1 MKKKFLSLLLSV
13 ALVLSMVLPASAAFT
28 DIKDSQ
34 LQKQVSVLQM
44 LGVIGGTS
52 ASTFSPS
59 GTLSRAQFCKMAVVL
74 LGRENEEPLY
84 RNRTIFPDVKSNHW
98 ARGYIN
104 LAVSVDA
111 GGSTGENGQTTGG
124 VKLIRGMADGT
135 FQPDRAITY
144 AEAVTIL
151 MRVLGY
157 SDTDAGM
164 NWPTGY
170 LQLAAKLKVTEGLG
184 SLNANSSLTRAQA
197 ATMFYQALF
206 AKTKDGS
213 PYYQKLGTPK
223 TGVVLTGN
231 NGKLEDGSTVG
242 LVTSDGSVYKLANG
256 ASAPAELVGQRGMLL
271 LRNLDNAV
279 LTFLPQGTQKTV
291 SVNKAEAAWFTDD
304 AGHRYNIDP
313 ATTVYTPNE
322 STTYEKL
329 WMDLRGGSVLTVY
342 YNDTGKI
349 ESAYYSMGAS
359 DTVMIAKNLA
369 NGGNPF
375 GALLNGAVDYKIY
388 RDGNPATAADIQEYD
403 VGTYDA
409 TARVLQVSSAKL
421 TGTYD
426 NVEPNLKSPV
436 KVTIL
441 GMTFE
446 LMTQAQKEMAKF
458 ELGDRV
464 TLLLTAD
471 GRVAGVRSASEVE
484 SSNVGIL
491 EKADGGNVEVKLLSG
506 LTIKSKA
513 TNLIAQQ
520 GQLVTV
526 ASKDLYSVYVSPV
539 TSSNV
544 SGSLDVAS
552 GKVGTLSLSTSCRIY
567 DQAGGGELVE
577 VSLDDLAVAT
587 VPNNKITYAYRNA
600 SGRIDVLVL
609 NDMTGDGYTYGKVSY
624 GEPIVSED
632 GITTGRNVVVINSE
646 GTKIAAGTVTVPGTG
661 WGGVAFS
668 GTSAM
673 ATVPLKT
680 KANVHRSAF
689 TERDGKTYVTLGD
702 QELRVSDKVQC
713 YNSTTGQWLED
724 LETARAFAERLTV
737 YYDRNANEGGK
748 VRVVVVE

>member
-1 MKKKFLSLLLSV
+1 MKKKFLSLLLSA
-13 ALVLSMVLPASAAFT
+13 ALVLAMVLPASAAFT
-28 DIKDSQ
+28 DIQDSQ

-52 ASTFSPS
+52 ASTFSPN

-84 RNRTIFPDVKSNHW
+84 RNRTIFPDVKSSHW

-104 LAVSVDA
+104 LAVSVDV

-170 LQLAAKLKVTEGLG
+170 LQLAAKLNVTDGLSG
-184 SLNANSSLTRAQA
+184 LNANSSLTRAQA

-213 PYYQKLGTPK
+213 PYYQKLGTAK
-223 TGVVLTGN
+223 TGVILTGN
-231 NGKLEDGSTVG
+231 NGKLEDGSTGG
-242 LVTSDGSVYKLANG
+242 LVTSDGNVYKLANG

-271 LRNLDNAV
+271 LRSQDNAV

-291 SVNKAEAAWFTDD
+291 SVDKAEAAWFTDD
-304 AGHRYNIDP
+304 TGHRYTIGP
-313 ATTVYTPNE
+313 TTPVYTPNE

-359 DTVMIAKNLA
+359 SDTVMIAKSLS

-375 GALLNGAVDYKIY
+375 GALLNGAVNYKIY
-388 RDGNPATAADIQEYD
+388 RDGNPATVADIQEFD
-403 VGTYDA
+403 VGIYDA

-426 NVEPNLKSPV
+426 NVEPNEKSPV
-436 KVTIL
+436 KVTML

-446 LMTQAQKEMAKF
+446 LMTQAQRDMAKF
-458 ELGDRV
+458 KLGDRV

-491 EKADGGNVEVKLLSG
+491 EKADGGDVEVKLLSG

-513 TNLIAQQ
+513 SNTAAQQ

-526 ASKDLYSVYVSPV
+526 SSKDLFSVYVSPV

-552 GKVGTLSLSTSCRIY
+552 GKVGNLSLSTSCRIY
-567 DQAGGGELVE
+567 DQAGGGQLVE
-577 VSLDDLAVAT
+577 VSLDDLALPT

-609 NDMTGDGYTYGKVSY
+609 NDVTGDGYTYGKVSY
-624 GEPIVSED
+624 GDQDDVTV
-632 GITTGRNVVVINSE
+632 GVKVVLTNGE
-646 GTKIAAGTVTVPGTG
+646 GTKTAVGAVNVPGTG
-661 WGGVAFS
+661 WGGIAFS
-668 GTSAM
+668 GDGTKAM

>member
-1 MKKKFLSLLLSV
+1 MKKKFLSLLLSA
-13 ALVLSMVLPASAAFT
+13 ALVLAMVLPASAAFT
-28 DIKDSQ
+28 DITDSQ

-52 ASTFSPS
+52 ASTFSPN

-84 RNRTIFPDVKSNHW
+84 RNRTIFPDVKSSHW

-104 LAVSVDA
+104 LAVSVDV

-164 NWPTGY
+164 NWPMGY
-170 LQLAAKLKVTEGLG
+170 LQLAAKLNVTDGLTGLG
-184 SLNANSSLTRAQA
+184 ANSSLTRAQA

-206 AKTKDGS
+206 AKTKDGA
-213 PYYQKLGTPK
+213 PYYQKLGTAK
-223 TGVVLTGN
+223 TGVILTGN
-231 NGKLEDGSTVG
+231 NGKLEDGSTGG

-271 LRNLDNAV
+271 LRSQDNAV

-291 SVNKAEAAWFTDD
+291 SVDKAEAAWFTDD
-304 AGHRYNIDP
+304 TGHRYTIGP
-313 ATTVYTPNE
+313 TTPVYTPNE

-359 DTVMIAKNLA
+359 SDTAMIAKSLS

-375 GALLNGAVDYKIY
+375 GALLNGAVNYKIY
-388 RDGNPATAADIQEYD
+388 RDGNPATVADIQEFD
-403 VGTYDA
+403 VGIYDA

-426 NVEPNLKSPV
+426 NVEPNEKSPV
-436 KVTIL
+436 KVTML

-446 LMTQAQKEMAKF
+446 LMTQAQRDMAKF
-458 ELGDRV
+458 KLGDRV

-491 EKADGGNVEVKLLSG
+491 EKADGGDVEVKLLSG

-513 TNLIAQQ
+513 SNTAAQQ

-526 ASKDLYSVYVSPV
+526 SSKDLFSVYVSPV

-552 GKVGTLSLSTSCRIY
+552 GKVGNLSLSTSCRIY
-567 DQAGGGELVE
+567 DQAGGGQLVE
-577 VSLDDLAVAT
+577 VSLDDLALPT

-609 NDMTGDGYTYGKVSY
+609 NDVTGDGYTYGKVSY
-624 GEPIVSED
+624 GDQDDVTV
-632 GITTGRNVVVINSE
+632 GVKVVLTNGE
-646 GTKIAAGTVTVPGTG
+646 GTKTAVGAVNVPGTG
-661 WGGVAFS
+661 WGGIAFS
-668 GTSAM
+668 GDGTKAM

>member
-1 MKKKFLSLLLSV
+1 MKKKFLSLLLSA

-28 DIKDSQ
+28 DIQDSQ

-52 ASTFSPS
+52 ASTFSPN

-84 RNRTIFPDVKSNHW
+84 RNRTIFPDVKSSHW

-104 LAVSVDA
+104 LAVSVDV

-170 LQLAAKLKVTEGLG
+170 LQLAAKLGVTDGLSG
-184 SLNANSSLTRAQA
+184 LNANSSLTRAQA

-213 PYYQKLGTPK
+213 PYYQKLGTAK
-223 TGVVLTGN
+223 TGVILTGN
-231 NGKLEDGSTVG
+231 NGKLEDGSTGG
-242 LVTSDGSVYKLANG
+242 LVTSDGNVYKLANG

-271 LRNLDNAV
+271 LRSQDNAV

-291 SVNKAEAAWFTDD
+291 SVDKAEAAWFTDD
-304 AGHRYNIDP
+304 TGHRYTIGP
-313 ATTVYTPNE
+313 TTPVYTPNE

-359 DTVMIAKNLA
+359 SDTVMIAKSLS

-375 GALLNGAVDYKIY
+375 GALLNGAVNYKIY
-388 RDGNPATAADIQEYD
+388 RDGNPATVADIQEFD
-403 VGTYDA
+403 VGIYDA

-426 NVEPNLKSPV
+426 NVEPNEKSPV
-436 KVTIL
+436 KVTML

-446 LMTQAQKEMAKF
+446 LMTQAQRDMAKF
-458 ELGDRV
+458 KLGDRV

-491 EKADGGNVEVKLLSG
+491 EKADGGDVEVKLLSG

-513 TNLIAQQ
+513 SNTAAQQ

-526 ASKDLYSVYVSPV
+526 SSKDLFSVYVSPV

-552 GKVGTLSLSTSCRIY
+552 GKVGNLSLSTSCRIY
-567 DQAGGGELVE
+567 DQAGGGQLVE
-577 VSLDDLAVAT
+577 VSLYDLALPT

-609 NDMTGDGYTYGKVSY
+609 NDVTGDGYTYGKVSY
-624 GEPIVSED
+624 GDQDDVTV
-632 GITTGRNVVVINSE
+632 GVKVVLTNGE
-646 GTKIAAGTVTVPGTG
+646 GTKTAVGAVNVPGTG
-661 WGGVAFS
+661 WGGIAFS
-668 GTSAM
+668 GDGTKAM

>member
-1 MKKKFLSLLLSV
+1 MKKKFLSLLLSA
-13 ALVLSMVLPASAAFT
+13 ALVLAMVLPASAAFT
-28 DIKDSQ
+28 DITDSQ

-52 ASTFSPS
+52 ASTFSPN

-104 LAVSVDA
+104 LAVSVDV

-170 LQLAAKLKVTEGLG
+170 LQLAAKLGVTDGLSG
-184 SLNANSSLTRAQA
+184 LNANSSLTRAQA

-223 TGVVLTGN
+223 TGVILTGN
-231 NGKLEDGSTVG
+231 NGKLEDGSTGG
-242 LVTSDGSVYKLANG
+242 LVTSDGNVYKLANG

-271 LRNLDNAV
+271 LRSQDNAV

-291 SVNKAEAAWFTDD
+291 SVDKAEAAWFTDD
-304 AGHRYNIDP
+304 TGHRYTIGP
-313 ATTVYTPNE
+313 TTPVYTPNE

-359 DTVMIAKNLA
+359 SDTVMIAKSLS

-375 GALLNGAVDYKIY
+375 GALLNGAVNYKIY
-388 RDGNPATAADIQEYD
+388 RDGNPATVADIQEFD
-403 VGTYDA
+403 VGIYDA

-426 NVEPNLKSPV
+426 NVEPNEKSPV
-436 KVTIL
+436 KVTML

-446 LMTQAQKEMAKF
+446 LMTQAQRDMAKF
-458 ELGDRV
+458 KLGDRV

-491 EKADGGNVEVKLLSG
+491 EKADGGDVEVKLLSG

-513 TNLIAQQ
+513 SNTAAQQ

-526 ASKDLYSVYVSPV
+526 SSKDLFSVYVSPV

-552 GKVGTLSLSTSCRIY
+552 GKVGNLSLSTSCRIY
-567 DQAGGGELVE
+567 DQAGGGQLVE
-577 VSLDDLAVAT
+577 VSLDDLALPT

-609 NDMTGDGYTYGKVSY
+609 NDVTGDGYTYGKVSY
-624 GEPIVSED
+624 GDQDDVTV
-632 GITTGRNVVVINSE
+632 GVKVVLTNGE
-646 GTKIAAGTVTVPGTG
+646 GTKTAVGAVNVPGTG
-661 WGGVAFS
+661 WGGIAFS
-668 GTSAM
+668 GDGTKAM

-680 KANVHRSAF
+680 RANVHRSAF

>member
-1 MKKKFLSLLLSV
+1 MKKKFLSLLLSA
-13 ALVLSMVLPASAAFT
+13 ALVLAMVLPASAAFT
-28 DIKDSQ
+28 DITDSQ

-52 ASTFSPS
+52 ASTFSPN

-84 RNRTIFPDVKSNHW
+84 RNRTIFPDVKSSHW

-104 LAVSVDA
+104 LAVSVDV

-170 LQLAAKLKVTEGLG
+170 LQLAAKLGVTDGLSG
-184 SLNANSSLTRAQA
+184 LNANSSLTRAQA

-206 AKTKDGS
+206 AKTKDGA
-213 PYYQKLGTPK
+213 PYYQKLGTAK
-223 TGVVLTGN
+223 TGVILTGN
-231 NGKLEDGSTVG
+231 NGKLEDGSTGG
-242 LVTSDGSVYKLANG
+242 LVTSDGNVYKLANG
-256 ASAPAELVGQRGMLL
+256 MSAPAELVGQRGMLL
-271 LRNLDNAV
+271 LRSQDNAV

-291 SVNKAEAAWFTDD
+291 SVDKAEAAWFTDD
-304 AGHRYNIDP
+304 TGHRYTIGP
-313 ATTVYTPNE
+313 TTPVYTPNE

-359 DTVMIAKNLA
+359 SDTVMIAKSLS

-375 GALLNGAVDYKIY
+375 GALLNGAVNYKIY
-388 RDGNPATAADIQEYD
+388 RDGNPATVADIQEFD
-403 VGTYDA
+403 VGIYDA

-426 NVEPNLKSPV
+426 NVEPNEKSPV
-436 KVTIL
+436 KVTML

-446 LMTQAQKEMAKF
+446 LMTQAQRDMAKF
-458 ELGDRV
+458 KLGDRV

-491 EKADGGNVEVKLLSG
+491 EKADGGDVEVKLLSG

-513 TNLIAQQ
+513 SNTAAQQ

-526 ASKDLYSVYVSPV
+526 SSKDLFSVYVSPV

-552 GKVGTLSLSTSCRIY
+552 GKVGNLSLSTSCRIY
-567 DQAGGGELVE
+567 DQAGGGQLVE
-577 VSLDDLAVAT
+577 VSLDDLALPT

-609 NDMTGDGYTYGKVSY
+609 NDVTGDGYTYGKVSY
-624 GEPIVSED
+624 GDQDDVTV
-632 GITTGRNVVVINSE
+632 GVKVVLTNGE
-646 GTKIAAGTVTVPGTG
+646 GTKTAVGAVNVPGTG
-661 WGGVAFS
+661 WGGIAFS
-668 GTSAM
+668 GDGTKAM

>member
-1 MKKKFLSLLLSV
+1 MKKKFLSLLLSA
-13 ALVLSMVLPASAAFT
+13 ALVLAMVLPASAAFT
-28 DIKDSQ
+28 DITDSQ

-52 ASTFSPS
+52 ASTFSPN

-104 LAVSVDA
+104 LAVSVDV

-170 LQLAAKLKVTEGLG
+170 LQLAAKLGVTDGLSG
-184 SLNANSSLTRAQA
+184 LNANSSLTRAQA

-223 TGVVLTGN
+223 TGVILTGN
-231 NGKLEDGSTVG
+231 NGKLEDGSTGG
-242 LVTSDGSVYKLANG
+242 LVTSDGNVYKLANG

-271 LRNLDNAV
+271 LRSQDNAV

-291 SVNKAEAAWFTDD
+291 SVDKAEAAWFTDD
-304 AGHRYNIDP
+304 TGHRYTIGP
-313 ATTVYTPNE
+313 TTPVYTPNE

-359 DTVMIAKNLA
+359 SDTVMIAKSLS

-375 GALLNGAVDYKIY
+375 GALLNGAVNYKIY
-388 RDGNPATAADIQEYD
+388 RDGNPATVADIQEFD
-403 VGTYDA
+403 VGIYDA

-426 NVEPNLKSPV
+426 NVEPNEKSPV
-436 KVTIL
+436 KVTML

-446 LMTQAQKEMAKF
+446 LMTQAQRDMAKF
-458 ELGDRV
+458 KLGDRV

-491 EKADGGNVEVKLLSG
+491 EKADGGDVEVKLLSG

-513 TNLIAQQ
+513 SNTAAQQ

-526 ASKDLYSVYVSPV
+526 SSKDLFSVYVSPV

-552 GKVGTLSLSTSCRIY
+552 GKVGNLSLSTSCRIY
-567 DQAGGGELVE
+567 DQAGGGQLVE
-577 VSLDDLAVAT
+577 VSLDDLALPT

-609 NDMTGDGYTYGKVSY
+609 NDVTGDGYTYGKVSY
-624 GEPIVSED
+624 GDQDDVTV
-632 GITTGRNVVVINSE
+632 GVKVVLTNGE
-646 GTKIAAGTVTVPGTG
+646 GTKTAVGAVNVPGTG
-661 WGGVAFS
+661 WGGIAFS
-668 GTSAM
+668 GDGTKAM

>member
-1 MKKKFLSLLLSV
+1 MKKKFLSLLLSA
-13 ALVLSMVLPASAAFT
+13 ALVLAMVLPASAAFT
-28 DIKDSQ
+28 DITDSQ

-52 ASTFSPS
+52 ASTFSPN

-84 RNRTIFPDVKSNHW
+84 RNRTIFPDVKSSHW

-104 LAVSVDA
+104 LAVSVDV

-170 LQLAAKLKVTEGLG
+170 LQLAAKLNVTDGLTGLG
-184 SLNANSSLTRAQA
+184 ANSSLTRAQA

-206 AKTKDGS
+206 AKTKDGA
-213 PYYQKLGTPK
+213 PYYQKLGTAK
-223 TGVVLTGN
+223 TGVILTGN
-231 NGKLEDGSTVG
+231 NGKLEDGSTGG
-242 LVTSDGSVYKLANG
+242 LVTSDGNVYKLANG

-271 LRNLDNAV
+271 LRSQDNAV

-291 SVNKAEAAWFTDD
+291 SVDKAEAAWFTDD
-304 AGHRYNIDP
+304 TGHRYTIGP
-313 ATTVYTPNE
+313 TTPVYTPNE

-359 DTVMIAKNLA
+359 SDTVMIAKSLS

-375 GALLNGAVDYKIY
+375 GALLNGAVNYKIY
-388 RDGNPATAADIQEYD
+388 RDGNPATVADIQEFD
-403 VGTYDA
+403 VGIYDA

-426 NVEPNLKSPV
+426 NVEPNEKSPV
-436 KVTIL
+436 KVTML

-446 LMTQAQKEMAKF
+446 LMTQAQRDMAKF
-458 ELGDRV
+458 KLGDRV

-491 EKADGGNVEVKLLSG
+491 EKADGGDVEVKLLSG

-513 TNLIAQQ
+513 SNTAAQQ

-526 ASKDLYSVYVSPV
+526 SSKDLFSVYVSPV

-552 GKVGTLSLSTSCRIY
+552 GKVGNLSLSTSCRIY
-567 DQAGGGELVE
+567 DQAGGGQLVE
-577 VSLDDLAVAT
+577 VSLDDLALPT

-609 NDMTGDGYTYGKVSY
+609 NDVTGDGYTYGKVSY
-624 GEPIVSED
+624 GDQDDVTV
-632 GITTGRNVVVINSE
+632 GVKVVLTNGE
-646 GTKIAAGTVTVPGTG
+646 GTKTAVGAVNVPGTG
-661 WGGVAFS
+661 WGGIAFS
-668 GTSAM
+668 GDGTKAM

>member
-1 MKKKFLSLLLSV
+1 MKKKFLSLLLSA
-13 ALVLSMVLPASAAFT
+13 ALVLAMVLPASAAFT
-28 DIKDSQ
+28 DITDSQ

-52 ASTFSPS
+52 ASTFSPN

-84 RNRTIFPDVKSNHW
+84 RNRTIFPDVKSSHW

-104 LAVSVDA
+104 LAVSVDV

-170 LQLAAKLKVTEGLG
+170 LQLAAKLGVTDGLTGLG
-184 SLNANSSLTRAQA
+184 ANSSLTRAQA

-206 AKTKDGS
+206 AKTKDGA
-213 PYYQKLGTPK
+213 PYYQKLGTAK
-223 TGVVLTGN
+223 TGVILTGN
-231 NGKLEDGSTVG
+231 NGKLEDGSTGG
-242 LVTSDGSVYKLANG
+242 LVTSDGNVYKLANG

-271 LRNLDNAV
+271 LRSQDNAV

-291 SVNKAEAAWFTDD
+291 SVDKAEAAWFTDD
-304 AGHRYNIDP
+304 TGHRYTIGP
-313 ATTVYTPNE
+313 TTPVYTPNE

-359 DTVMIAKNLA
+359 SDTAMIAKSLS

-375 GALLNGAVDYKIY
+375 GALLNGAVNYKIY
-388 RDGNPATAADIQEYD
+388 RDGNPATVADIQEFD
-403 VGTYDA
+403 VGIYDA

-426 NVEPNLKSPV
+426 NVEPNEKSPV
-436 KVTIL
+436 KVTML

-446 LMTQAQKEMAKF
+446 LMTQAQRDMAKF
-458 ELGDRV
+458 KLGDRV

-491 EKADGGNVEVKLLSG
+491 EKADGGDVEVKLLSG

-513 TNLIAQQ
+513 SNTAAQQ

-526 ASKDLYSVYVSPV
+526 SSKDLFSVYVSPV

-552 GKVGTLSLSTSCRIY
+552 GKVGNLSLSTSCRIY
-567 DQAGGGELVE
+567 DQAGGGQLVE
-577 VSLDDLAVAT
+577 VSLDDLALPT

-609 NDMTGDGYTYGKVSY
+609 NDVTGDGYTYGKVSY
-624 GEPIVSED
+624 GDQDDVTV
-632 GITTGRNVVVINSE
+632 GVKVVLTNGE
-646 GTKIAAGTVTVPGTG
+646 GTKTAVGAVNVPGTG
-661 WGGVAFS
+661 WGGIAFS
-668 GTSAM
+668 GDGTKAM

>member
-1 MKKKFLSLLLSV
+1 MKKKFLSLLLSA

-28 DIKDSQ
+28 DIQDSQ

-52 ASTFSPS
+52 ASTFSPN

-84 RNRTIFPDVKSNHW
+84 RNRTIFPDVKSSHW

-104 LAVSVDA
+104 LAVSVDV

-170 LQLAAKLKVTEGLG
+170 LQLAAKLGVTDGLSG
-184 SLNANSSLTRAQA
+184 LNANSSLTRAQA

-213 PYYQKLGTPK
+213 PYYQKLGTAK
-223 TGVVLTGN
+223 TGVILTGN
-231 NGKLEDGSTVG
+231 NGKLEDGSTGG
-242 LVTSDGSVYKLANG
+242 LVTSDGNVYKLANG

-271 LRNLDNAV
+271 LRSQDNAV

-291 SVNKAEAAWFTDD
+291 SVDKAEAAWFTDD
-304 AGHRYNIDP
+304 TGHRYTIGP
-313 ATTVYTPNE
+313 TTPVYTPNE

-359 DTVMIAKNLA
+359 SDTVMIAKSLS

-375 GALLNGAVDYKIY
+375 GALLNGAVNYKIY
-388 RDGNPATAADIQEYD
+388 RDGNPATVADIQEFD
-403 VGTYDA
+403 VGIYDA

-426 NVEPNLKSPV
+426 NVEPNEKSPV
-436 KVTIL
+436 KVTML

-446 LMTQAQKEMAKF
+446 LMTQAQRDMAKF
-458 ELGDRV
+458 KLGDRV

-491 EKADGGNVEVKLLSG
+491 EKADGGDVEVKLLSG

-513 TNLIAQQ
+513 SNTAAQQ

-526 ASKDLYSVYVSPV
+526 SSKDLFSVYVSPV

-552 GKVGTLSLSTSCRIY
+552 GKVGNLSLSTSCRIY
-567 DQAGGGELVE
+567 DQAGGGQLVE
-577 VSLDDLAVAT
+577 VSLDDLALPT

-609 NDMTGDGYTYGKVSY
+609 NDVTGDGYTYGKVSY
-624 GEPIVSED
+624 GDQDDVTV
-632 GITTGRNVVVINSE
+632 GVKVVLTNGE
-646 GTKIAAGTVTVPGTG
+646 GTKTAVGAVNVPGTG
-661 WGGVAFS
+661 WGGIAFS
-668 GTSAM
+668 GDGTKAM

>member
-1 MKKKFLSLLLSV
+1 MKKKFLSLLLSA
-13 ALVLSMVLPASAAFT
+13 ALVLAMVLPASAAFT
-28 DIKDSQ
+28 DITDSQ

-52 ASTFSPS
+52 ASTFSPN

-104 LAVSVDA
+104 LAVSVDV

-170 LQLAAKLKVTEGLG
+170 LQLAAKLGVTDGLSG
-184 SLNANSSLTRAQA
+184 LNANSSLTRAQA

-213 PYYQKLGTPK
+213 PYYQKLGTAK
-223 TGVVLTGN
+223 TGVILTGN
-231 NGKLEDGSTVG
+231 NGKLEDGSTGG
-242 LVTSDGSVYKLANG
+242 LVTSDGNVYKLANG

-271 LRNLDNAV
+271 LRSQDNAV

-291 SVNKAEAAWFTDD
+291 SVDKAEAAWFTDD
-304 AGHRYNIDP
+304 TGHRYTIGP
-313 ATTVYTPNE
+313 TTPVYTPNE

-359 DTVMIAKNLA
+359 SDTVMIAKSLS

-375 GALLNGAVDYKIY
+375 GALLNGAVNYKIY
-388 RDGNPATAADIQEYD
+388 RDGNPATVADIQEFD
-403 VGTYDA
+403 VGIYDA

-426 NVEPNLKSPV
+426 NVEPNEKSPV
-436 KVTIL
+436 KVTML

-446 LMTQAQKEMAKF
+446 LMTQAQRDMAKF
-458 ELGDRV
+458 KLGDRV

-491 EKADGGNVEVKLLSG
+491 EKADGGDVEVKLLSG

-513 TNLIAQQ
+513 SNTAAQQ

-526 ASKDLYSVYVSPV
+526 SSKDLFSVYVSPV

-552 GKVGTLSLSTSCRIY
+552 GKVGNLSLSTSCRIY
-567 DQAGGGELVE
+567 DQAGGGQLVE
-577 VSLDDLAVAT
+577 VSLDDLALPT

-609 NDMTGDGYTYGKVSY
+609 NDVTGDGYTYGKVSY
-624 GEPIVSED
+624 GDQDDVTV
-632 GITTGRNVVVINSE
+632 GVKVVLTNGE
-646 GTKIAAGTVTVPGTG
+646 GTKTAVGAVNVPGTG
-661 WGGVAFS
+661 WGGIAFS
-668 GTSAM
+668 GDGTKAM

-680 KANVHRSAF
+680 KANVHRSDF

>member
-1 MKKKFLSLLLSV
+1 MKKKFLSLLLSA
-13 ALVLSMVLPASAAFT
+13 ALVLAMVLPASAAFT
-28 DIKDSQ
+28 DITDSQ

-52 ASTFSPS
+52 ASTFSPN

-104 LAVSVDA
+104 LAVSVDV

-170 LQLAAKLKVTEGLG
+170 LQLAAKLGVTDGLSG
-184 SLNANSSLTRAQA
+184 LNANSSLTRAQA

-213 PYYQKLGTPK
+213 PYYQKLGTAK
-223 TGVVLTGN
+223 TGVILTGN
-231 NGKLEDGSTVG
+231 NGKLEDGSTGG
-242 LVTSDGSVYKLANG
+242 LVTSDGNVYKLANG

-271 LRNLDNAV
+271 LRSQDNAV

-291 SVNKAEAAWFTDD
+291 SVDKAEAAWFTDD
-304 AGHRYNIDP
+304 TGHRYTIGP
-313 ATTVYTPNE
+313 TTPVYTPNE

-359 DTVMIAKNLA
+359 SDTAMIAKSLS

-375 GALLNGAVDYKIY
+375 GALLNGAVNYKIY
-388 RDGNPATAADIQEYD
+388 RDGNPATVADIQEFD
-403 VGTYDA
+403 VGIYDA

-426 NVEPNLKSPV
+426 NVEPNEKSPV
-436 KVTIL
+436 KVTML

-446 LMTQAQKEMAKF
+446 LMTQAQRDMAKF
-458 ELGDRV
+458 KLGDRV

-491 EKADGGNVEVKLLSG
+491 EKADGGDVEVKLLSG

-513 TNLIAQQ
+513 SNTAAQQ

-526 ASKDLYSVYVSPV
+526 SSKDLFSVYVSPV

-552 GKVGTLSLSTSCRIY
+552 GKVGNLSLSTSCRIY
-567 DQAGGGELVE
+567 DQAGGGQLVE
-577 VSLDDLAVAT
+577 VSLDDLALPT

-609 NDMTGDGYTYGKVSY
+609 NDVTGDGYTYGKVSY
-624 GEPIVSED
+624 GDQDDVTV
-632 GITTGRNVVVINSE
+632 GVKVVLTNGE
-646 GTKIAAGTVTVPGTG
+646 GTKTAVGAVNVPGTG
-661 WGGVAFS
+661 WGGIAFS
-668 GTSAM
+668 GDGTKAM

>member
-1 MKKKFLSLLLSV
+1 MKKKFLSLLLSA
-13 ALVLSMVLPASAAFT
+13 ALVLAMVLPASAAFT
-28 DIKDSQ
+28 DITDSQ

-52 ASTFSPS
+52 ASTFSPN

-84 RNRTIFPDVKSNHW
+84 RNRTIFPDVKSSHW

-104 LAVSVDA
+104 LAVSVDV

-170 LQLAAKLKVTEGLG
+170 LQLAAKLGVTDGLTGLG
-184 SLNANSSLTRAQA
+184 ANSSLTRAQA

-206 AKTKDGS
+206 AKTKDGA
-213 PYYQKLGTPK
+213 PYYQKLGTAK
-223 TGVVLTGN
+223 TGVILTGN
-231 NGKLEDGSTVG
+231 NGKLEDGSTGG
-242 LVTSDGSVYKLANG
+242 LVTSDGNVYKLANG

-271 LRNLDNAV
+271 LRSQDNAV

-291 SVNKAEAAWFTDD
+291 SVDKAEAAWFTDD
-304 AGHRYNIDP
+304 TGHRYTIGP
-313 ATTVYTPNE
+313 TTPVYTPNE

-359 DTVMIAKNLA
+359 SDTVMIAKSLS

-375 GALLNGAVDYKIY
+375 GALLNGAVNYKIY
-388 RDGNPATAADIQEYD
+388 RDGNPATVADIQEFD
-403 VGTYDA
+403 VGIYDA

-426 NVEPNLKSPV
+426 NVEPNEKSPV
-436 KVTIL
+436 KVTML

-446 LMTQAQKEMAKF
+446 LMTQAQRDMAKF
-458 ELGDRV
+458 KLGDRV

-491 EKADGGNVEVKLLSG
+491 EKADGGDVEVKLLSG

-513 TNLIAQQ
+513 SNTAAQQ

-526 ASKDLYSVYVSPV
+526 SSKDLFSVYVSPV

-552 GKVGTLSLSTSCRIY
+552 GKVGNLSLSTSCRIY
-567 DQAGGGELVE
+567 DQAGGGQLVE
-577 VSLDDLAVAT
+577 VSLDDLALPT

-609 NDMTGDGYTYGKVSY
+609 NDVTGDGYTYGKVSY
-624 GEPIVSED
+624 GDQDDVTV
-632 GITTGRNVVVINSE
+632 GVKVVLTNGE
-646 GTKIAAGTVTVPGTG
+646 GTKTAVGAVNVPGTG
-661 WGGVAFS
+661 WGGIAFS
-668 GTSAM
+668 GDGTKAM

>member
-1 MKKKFLSLLLSV
+1 MKKKFLSLLLSA
-13 ALVLSMVLPASAAFT
+13 ALVLAMVLPASAAFT
-28 DIKDSQ
+28 DITDSQ

-52 ASTFSPS
+52 ASTFSPN

-84 RNRTIFPDVKSNHW
+84 RNRTIFPDVKSSHW

-104 LAVSVDA
+104 LAVSVDV

-164 NWPTGY
+164 NWPMGY
-170 LQLAAKLKVTEGLG
+170 LQLAAKLGVTNGLTGLG
-184 SLNANSSLTRAQA
+184 ANSSLTRAQA

-206 AKTKDGS
+206 AKTKDGA
-213 PYYQKLGTPK
+213 PYYQKLGTAK
-223 TGVVLTGN
+223 TGVILTGN
-231 NGKLEDGSTVG
+231 NGKLEDGSTGG
-242 LVTSDGSVYKLANG
+242 LVTSDGNVYKLANG

-271 LRNLDNAV
+271 LRSQDNAV

-291 SVNKAEAAWFTDD
+291 SVDKAEAAWFTDD
-304 AGHRYNIDP
+304 TGHRYTIGP
-313 ATTVYTPNE
+313 TTPVYTPNE

-359 DTVMIAKNLA
+359 SDTVMIAKSLS

-375 GALLNGAVDYKIY
+375 GALLNGAVNYKIY
-388 RDGNPATAADIQEYD
+388 RDGNPATVADIQEFD
-403 VGTYDA
+403 VGIYDA

-426 NVEPNLKSPV
+426 NVEPNEKSPV
-436 KVTIL
+436 KVTML

-446 LMTQAQKEMAKF
+446 LMTQAQRDMAKF
-458 ELGDRV
+458 KLGDRV

-491 EKADGGNVEVKLLSG
+491 EKADGGDVEVKLLSG

-513 TNLIAQQ
+513 SNTAAQQ

-526 ASKDLYSVYVSPV
+526 SSKDLFSVYVSPV

-552 GKVGTLSLSTSCRIY
+552 GKVGNLSLSTSCRIY
-567 DQAGGGELVE
+567 DQAGGGQLVE
-577 VSLDDLAVAT
+577 VSLDDLALPT

-609 NDMTGDGYTYGKVSY
+609 NDVTGDGYTYGKVSY
-624 GEPIVSED
+624 GDQDDVTV
-632 GITTGRNVVVINSE
+632 GVKVVLTNGE
-646 GTKIAAGTVTVPGTG
+646 GTKTAAGAVNVPGTG
-661 WGGVAFS
+661 WGGIAFS
-668 GTSAM
+668 GDGTKAM

>member
-1 MKKKFLSLLLSV
+1 MKKKFLSLLLSA

-28 DIKDSQ
+28 DITDSQ

-52 ASTFSPS
+52 ASTFSPN

-104 LAVSVDA
+104 LAVSVDV

-170 LQLAAKLKVTEGLG
+170 LQLAAKLGVTDGLSG
-184 SLNANSSLTRAQA
+184 LSANSSLTRAQA

-206 AKTKDGS
+206 AKTKDGA
-213 PYYQKLGTPK
+213 PYYQKLGTAK
-223 TGVVLTGN
+223 TGVILTGN
-231 NGKLEDGSTVG
+231 NGKLEDGSTGG
-242 LVTSDGSVYKLANG
+242 LVTSDGNVYKLANG

-271 LRNLDNAV
+271 LRSQDNAV

-291 SVNKAEAAWFTDD
+291 SVDKAEAAWFTDD
-304 AGHRYNIDP
+304 TGHRYTIGP
-313 ATTVYTPNE
+313 TTPVYTPNE

-359 DTVMIAKNLA
+359 SDTVMIAKSLS

-375 GALLNGAVDYKIY
+375 GALLNGAVNYKIY
-388 RDGNPATAADIQEYD
+388 RDGNPATVADIQEFD
-403 VGTYDA
+403 VGIYDA

-426 NVEPNLKSPV
+426 NVEPNEKSPV
-436 KVTIL
+436 KVTML

-446 LMTQAQKEMAKF
+446 LMTQAQRDMAKF
-458 ELGDRV
+458 KLGDRV

-491 EKADGGNVEVKLLSG
+491 EKADGGDVEVKLLSG

-513 TNLIAQQ
+513 SNTAAQQ

-526 ASKDLYSVYVSPV
+526 SSKDLFSVYVSPV

-552 GKVGTLSLSTSCRIY
+552 GKVGNLSLSTSCRIY
-567 DQAGGGELVE
+567 DQAGGGQLVE
-577 VSLDDLAVAT
+577 VSLDDLALPT

-609 NDMTGDGYTYGKVSY
+609 NDVTGDGYTYGKVSY
-624 GEPIVSED
+624 GDQDDVTV
-632 GITTGRNVVVINSE
+632 GVKVVLTNGE
-646 GTKIAAGTVTVPGTG
+646 GTKTAVGAVNVPGTG
-661 WGGVAFS
+661 WGGIAFS
-668 GTSAM
+668 GDGTKAM

>member
-1 MKKKFLSLLLSV
+1 MKKKFLSLLLSA

-28 DIKDSQ
+28 DIQDSQ

-52 ASTFSPS
+52 ASTFSPN

-84 RNRTIFPDVKSNHW
+84 RNRTIFPDVKSSHW

-104 LAVSVDA
+104 LAVSVDV

-170 LQLAAKLKVTEGLG
+170 LQLAAKLGVTDGLSG
-184 SLNANSSLTRAQA
+184 LNANSSLTRAQA

-223 TGVVLTGN
+223 TGVILTGN
-231 NGKLEDGSTVG
+231 NGKLEDGSTGG
-242 LVTSDGSVYKLANG
+242 LVTSDGNVYKLANG

-271 LRNLDNAV
+271 LRSQDNAV

-291 SVNKAEAAWFTDD
+291 SVDKAEAAWFTDD
-304 AGHRYNIDP
+304 TGHRYTIGP
-313 ATTVYTPNE
+313 TTPVYTPNE

-359 DTVMIAKNLA
+359 SDTVMIAKSLS

-375 GALLNGAVDYKIY
+375 GALLNGAVNYKIY
-388 RDGNPATAADIQEYD
+388 RDGNPATVADIQEFD
-403 VGTYDA
+403 VGIYDA

-426 NVEPNLKSPV
+426 NVEPNEKSPV
-436 KVTIL
+436 KVTML

-446 LMTQAQKEMAKF
+446 LMTQAQRDMAKF
-458 ELGDRV
+458 KLGDRV

-491 EKADGGNVEVKLLSG
+491 EKADGGDVEVKLLSG

-513 TNLIAQQ
+513 SNTAAQQ

-526 ASKDLYSVYVSPV
+526 SSKDLFSVYVSPV

-552 GKVGTLSLSTSCRIY
+552 GKVGNLSLSTSCRIY
-567 DQAGGGELVE
+567 DQAGGGQLVE
-577 VSLDDLAVAT
+577 VSLDDLALPT

-609 NDMTGDGYTYGKVSY
+609 NDVTGDGYTYGKVSY
-624 GEPIVSED
+624 GDQDDVTV
-632 GITTGRNVVVINSE
+632 GVKVVLTNGE
-646 GTKIAAGTVTVPGTG
+646 GTKTAVGAVNVPGTG
-661 WGGVAFS
+661 WGGIAFS
-668 GTSAM
+668 GDGTKAM

>member
-1 MKKKFLSLLLSV
+1 MKKKFLSLLLSA
-13 ALVLSMVLPASAAFT
+13 ALVLAMVLPASAAFT
-28 DIKDSQ
+28 DIQDSQ

-52 ASTFSPS
+52 ASTFSPN

-84 RNRTIFPDVKSNHW
+84 RNRTIFPDVKSSHW

-104 LAVSVDA
+104 LAVSVDV

-170 LQLAAKLKVTEGLG
+170 LQLAAKLGVTDGLSG
-184 SLNANSSLTRAQA
+184 LSANSSLTRAQA

-223 TGVVLTGN
+223 TGVILTGN
-231 NGKLEDGSTVG
+231 NGKLEDGSTGG
-242 LVTSDGSVYKLANG
+242 LVTSDGNVYKLANG

-271 LRNLDNAV
+271 LRSQDNAV

-291 SVNKAEAAWFTDD
+291 SVDKAEAAWFTDD
-304 AGHRYNIDP
+304 TGHRYTIGP
-313 ATTVYTPNE
+313 TTPVYTPNE

-359 DTVMIAKNLA
+359 SDTAMIAKSLS

-375 GALLNGAVDYKIY
+375 GALLNGAVNYKIY
-388 RDGNPATAADIQEYD
+388 RDGNPATVADIQEFD
-403 VGTYDA
+403 VGIYDA

-426 NVEPNLKSPV
+426 NVEPNEKSPV
-436 KVTIL
+436 KVTML

-446 LMTQAQKEMAKF
+446 LMTQAQRDMAKF
-458 ELGDRV
+458 KLGDRV

-491 EKADGGNVEVKLLSG
+491 EKADGGDVEVKLLSG

-513 TNLIAQQ
+513 SNTAAQQ

-526 ASKDLYSVYVSPV
+526 SSKDLFSVYVSPV

-552 GKVGTLSLSTSCRIY
+552 GKVGNLSLSTSCRIY
-567 DQAGGGELVE
+567 DQAGGGQLVE
-577 VSLDDLAVAT
+577 VSLDDLALPT

-609 NDMTGDGYTYGKVSY
+609 NDVTGDGYTYGKVSY
-624 GEPIVSED
+624 GDQDDVTV
-632 GITTGRNVVVINSE
+632 GVKVVLTNGE
-646 GTKIAAGTVTVPGTG
+646 GTKTAVGAVNVPGTG
-661 WGGVAFS
+661 WGGIAFS
-668 GTSAM
+668 GDGTKAM